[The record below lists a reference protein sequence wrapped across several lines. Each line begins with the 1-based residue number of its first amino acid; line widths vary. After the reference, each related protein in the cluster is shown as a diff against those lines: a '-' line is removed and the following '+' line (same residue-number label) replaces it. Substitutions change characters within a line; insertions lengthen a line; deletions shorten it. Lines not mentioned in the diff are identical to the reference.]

1 MDTDVIVVGAGPAG
15 LLLAGELRLGGARV
29 TVLERLAA
37 PTTESRA
44 STLHARTME
53 LLDQRGLLGPLG
65 TPPHEP
71 MGHFGGLPLDLSEP
85 TTRYPGQ
92 WKVPQARVEELLA
105 RWATGLGAVVR
116 REHELLGLTAGSAT
130 GDGGVEVEVATP
142 DGVTRLTGA
151 YLVGCDGEQ
160 SSVRRLGGFDFPG
173 SDATKELLRCDV
185 LGLDIPNRRFQ
196 RLPNGVAI
204 AATRNGV
211 TRVMVHE
218 FGREVRPRSGDPE
231 YAEIAAVWARVTG
244 EDITGGTPT
253 WLNAF
258 GNTTRQAAAY
268 RQGRV
273 LLAGDAAHR
282 QMPVGGQALNLGLQD
297 AANLGWKLAAEV
309 TGRAPAGLLDS
320 YHCERHAVGRRVL
333 SNIEAQTVIL
343 FGGPETEAVRRTTG
357 ELLTTTSVVRGHLAG
372 MISGLDIRY
381 GDIAPAG
388 NDGET
393 AADAGAAADPD
404 PDSTLTGRRV
414 PHIELVTADGP
425 TSTTELL
432 RSGRGVLLDLSGDA
446 GAKDGGG
453 PATAAAGW
461 ADRVDVVSARAA
473 APGTLL
479 DGQRTVLLR
488 PDGHIA
494 WAAARATD
502 PAPALRRWYGR
513 ENATE
518 QPVTGERA
526 SEAEAGGRT
535 PAGQPAPGEQ
545 TPEARP
551 AGQQAPKAKPRPVR
565 SGAGDPA
572 PVRTK
577 AAVPAPDEEHT
588 CDVLIVGSGLAGSVS
603 AAILARQG
611 RSVVL
616 VDSAAHPR
624 MAIGESMTPQVIE
637 WLHILAVRFDLPEL
651 RHLLDHRSVAE
662 HIGPFHGRKQ
672 SFGFVRHEAGQEPDP
687 RETTMFAIPKALTQ
701 ASHLYR
707 QDTDAH
713 FFRVAARYGARTRQN
728 WRVSDLD
735 FDDFGVTVTG
745 QNGEVF
751 RARYLI
757 DASGHRSLL
766 ADKFGLREQPARFK
780 HHSRS
785 LFTHYIGVKP
795 FDDVSHHPESLRP
808 PKHAPWGG
816 GTLHHLIDRG
826 WFWIIPFNNHE
837 GSLNPVTS
845 VGLTM
850 DERVYPRPRDISPE
864 QEFQGF
870 LDRYPAVKRQF
881 QGARRVREWVSTDR
895 LQYSSKQSIGYR
907 WCLMSH
913 AAGFLDPLFSRGLS
927 NTFEVVHALMS
938 RLLPALDE
946 DDFDVERF
954 EYVDRLERGLLHYND
969 EIVNSSYISF
979 GHFRLWNA
987 VFRVWAG
994 FATPGVMRLA
1004 RARIN
1009 YQLSG
1014 DLSHLDELE
1023 KAPYPGLWWPEPAV
1037 REIVDLTA
1045 ETCEKYEAGQIDGDR
1060 AADIIFDK
1068 LNACELLNPAFGWR
1082 GSEDNRLIAPTTAT
1096 MAKFMYW
1103 AVRKAPPQMR
1113 DLGSALLSGTVRAAV
1128 RGRKV
1133 L

>member
-1 MDTDVIVVGAGPAG
+1 MDTDVIIVGAGPVG
-15 LLLAGELRLGGARV
+15 LMLAGELRLGGARV

-53 LLDQRGLLGPLG
+53 LLDQRGLLETLG
-65 TPPHEP
+65 TPPNEP

-105 RWATGLGAVVR
+105 EWATGLGAEVR
-116 REHELLGLTAGSAT
+116 REHELLGVTP
-130 GDGGVEVEVATP
+130 GDGGDEGDVGAEGVEVEVATP
-142 DGVTRLTGA
+142 DGVTRLTAG
-151 YLVGCDGEQ
+151 YLVGCDGEE
-160 SSVRRLGGFDFPG
+160 STVRRLAGFDFPG

-204 AATRNGV
+204 AATRDGV

-218 FGREVRPRSGDPE
+218 FGREVRPRTAEPE

-244 EDITGGTPT
+244 EDITHGTPT

-258 GNTTRQAAAY
+258 GNTSRQAASY
-268 RQGRV
+268 RRGRV

-297 AANLGWKLAAEV
+297 AANLGWKLAARV
-309 TGRAPAGLLDS
+309 TGRAPDGLLDT
-320 YHCERHAVGRRVL
+320 YHTERHAVGRRVL
-333 SNIEAQTVIL
+333 ANIEAQTVIL
-343 FGGPETEAVRRTTG
+343 FGGPETGAVRGTAA
-357 ELLTTTSVVRGHLAG
+357 ELLTRTSVVRGHLAG

-381 GDIAPAG
+381 GDTDTDTHPDAAG
-388 NDGET
+388 E
-393 AADAGAAADPD
+393 
-404 PDSTLTGRRV
+404 LTGRRV
-414 PHIELVTADGP
+414 PHIALTTADGP
-425 TSTTELL
+425 TGTTELL
-432 RSGRGVLLDLSGDA
+432 RPGRGVLLDLSGDTRRR
-446 GAKDGGG
+446 
-453 PATAAAGW
+453 ATLGRAAEGW
-461 ADRVDVVSARAA
+461 AGRVDVVSARPV
-473 APGTLL
+473 PGTLL
-479 DGQRTVLLR
+479 DGQKTVLLR

-494 WAAARATD
+494 WSAPRAAD
-502 PAPALRRWYGR
+502 PAPALRRWFGAEDVPR
-513 ENATE
+513 V
-518 QPVTGERA
+518 PVTPIAAPRTAVAETAAPQATAPQA
-526 SEAEAGGRT
+526 S
-535 PAGQPAPGEQ
+535 APQ
-545 TPEARP
+545 ATAPQASAVKAAAPRP
-551 AGQQAPKAKPRPVR
+551 AAPKPAAPKPPVR
-565 SGAGDPA
+565 
-572 PVRTK
+572 
-577 AAVPAPDEEHT
+577 T
-588 CDVLIVGSGLAGSVS
+588 CDVLIVGAGLAGSVS

-611 RSVVL
+611 KSVVL
-616 VDSAAHPR
+616 VDSQTHPR
-624 MAIGESMTPQVIE
+624 MAIGESMTPQLIE

-651 RHLLDHRSVAE
+651 LHLLDHRSVTE
-662 HIGPFHGRKQ
+662 HIGPTHGKKQ
-672 SFGFVRHEAGQEPDP
+672 SFGFVKHDKGQEPDP
-687 RETTMFAIPKALTQ
+687 RETTMFVIPKALTQ
-701 ASHLYR
+701 ASHLFR
-707 QDTDAH
+707 QDTDAYYFH
-713 FFRVAARYGARTRQN
+713 VAAKYGATTRQH
-728 WRVSDLD
+728 WRLSDLD
-735 FDDFGVTVTG
+735 FDDDGVTVTG

-766 ADKFGLREQPARFK
+766 AEKFGLREQPARFK

-808 PKHAPWGG
+808 PKNAPWSG
-816 GTLHHLIDRG
+816 GTLHHLIERG
-826 WFWIIPFNNHE
+826 WFWIIPFNNHK
-837 GSLNPVTS
+837 GAANPVTS

-864 QEFQGF
+864 QEFTRF
-870 LDRYPAVKRQF
+870 LDQYPAVKRQF
-881 QGARRVREWVSTDR
+881 EGATRVREWVSTDR
-895 LQYSSKQSIGYR
+895 LQYSSKESIGYR

-927 NTFEVVHALMS
+927 NTFEVVHSLMT
-938 RLLPALDE
+938 RLLPALDD
-946 DDFDVERF
+946 DDFAVERF
-954 EYVDRLERGLLHYND
+954 GYVDRLERGLLHYND
-969 EIVNSSYISF
+969 ELVNSAYISF

-987 VFRVWAG
+987 VFRVWGG

-1009 YQLSG
+1009 FTLTG
-1014 DLSHLDELE
+1014 DPAHLDALE
-1023 KAPYPGLWWPEPAV
+1023 DAPYPGLWWPEPAV

-1060 AADIIFDK
+1060 AADIIFDR
-1068 LNACELLNPAFGWR
+1068 LRRCELLNPAFGWR
-1082 GSEDNRLIAPTTAT
+1082 DPEDTRLITPTTAT

-1113 DLGSALLSGTVRAAV
+1113 DLGSALLSGTVRAGV
-1128 RGRKV
+1128 KGKKV

>member
-1 MDTDVIVVGAGPAG
+1 MTTDVIIVGAGPVG
-15 LLLAGELRLGGARV
+15 LMLAGELRLGGARV

-53 LLDQRGLLGPLG
+53 LFDQRGLLETLG
-65 TPPHEP
+65 TPPNEP

-105 RWATGLGAVVR
+105 QWAGGLGAVIR
-116 REHELLGLTAGSAT
+116 REHELLGLTTGGAAG
-130 GDGGVEVEVATP
+130 DEGVEVEVATP
-142 DGVTRLTGA
+142 DGVTRLTAGW
-151 YLVGCDGEQ
+151 LVGCDGEE
-160 SSVRRLGGFDFPG
+160 SAVRRLGGFGFPG

-218 FGREVRPRSGDPE
+218 FGREVRPRTAEPE

-258 GNTTRQAAAY
+258 GNTTRQAAEY
-268 RQGRV
+268 RRGRV

-320 YHCERHAVGRRVL
+320 YHTERHAVGRRVL

-343 FGGPETEAVRRTTG
+343 FGPPETEAVRAATG
-357 ELLTTTSVVRGHLAG
+357 ELLTATSVVRGHLAG

-381 GDIAPAG
+381 GDLGEDTDPG
-388 NDGET
+388 SDGE
-393 AADAGAAADPD
+393 
-404 PDSTLTGRRV
+404 LTGRRV
-414 PHIELVTADGP
+414 PHVELVTADGP

-432 RSGRGVLLDLSGDA
+432 RPGRGVLLDLSGDPRRR
-446 GAKDGGG
+446 GKV
-453 PATAAAGW
+453 TKAAAGW
-461 ADRVDVVSARAA
+461 ADRIDVVPARIA
-473 APGTLL
+473 APGSPL
-479 DGQRTVLLR
+479 DGQKTVLLR

-494 WAAARATD
+494 WATPRALD
-502 PAPALRRWYGR
+502 PVPALRRWYG
-513 ENATE
+513 E
-518 QPVTGERA
+518 
-526 SEAEAGGRT
+526 
-535 PAGQPAPGEQ
+535 PAAPAAAQAPAPVPVSVKAAVPVKE
-545 TPEARP
+545 P
-551 AGQQAPKAKPRPVR
+551 ASVKE
-565 SGAGDPA
+565 PA
-572 PVRTK
+572 PVR
-577 AAVPAPDEEHT
+577 APAPAPVTTRPAGPVPDAEHT

-611 RSVVL
+611 KSVVL
-616 VDSAAHPR
+616 VDSGAHPR
-624 MAIGESMTPQVIE
+624 MAIGESMTPQVTE

-651 RHLLDHRSVAE
+651 RHLLDHRSVAR
-662 HIGPFHGRKQ
+662 HLGPVHGRKQ
-672 SFGFVRHEAGQEPDP
+672 SFGFVRHESGQEPDP

-701 ASHLYR
+701 SSHLYR
-707 QDTDAH
+707 QDTDAY
-713 FFRVAARYGARTRQN
+713 FFRVAATYGARTRQN
-728 WRVSDLD
+728 WRLSDLE
-735 FDDFGVTVTG
+735 FDDDGVTVTG

-757 DASGHRSLL
+757 DGSGHRSLL
-766 ADKFGLREQPARFK
+766 ADKLGLREQPARFK

-785 LFTHYIGVKP
+785 LFTHYIGVTP
-795 FDDVSHHPESLRP
+795 FDEVSHHPESLRP
-808 PKHAPWGG
+808 PKHAPWSG
-816 GTLHHLIDRG
+816 GTLHHLIERG
-826 WFWIIPFNNHE
+826 WFWIIPFNNRR

-864 QEFQGF
+864 QEFARF

-895 LQYSSKQSIGYR
+895 LQYSSNRSVGER

-927 NTFEVVHALMS
+927 NTFEVVFSLMT

-946 DDFDVERF
+946 DDFAVERF
-954 EYVDRLERGLLHYND
+954 EYIDRLERGLLHYND

-979 GHFRLWNA
+979 SHFRLWNA

-1014 DLSHLDELE
+1014 DPADLDELE
-1023 KAPYPGLWWPEPAV
+1023 NAPYPGLWWPEPAV

-1045 ETCEKYEAGQIDGDR
+1045 ETCEKYEAGLIDGDR

-1068 LNACELLNPAFGWR
+1068 LGRCELLNPVFGWR
-1082 GSEDNRLIAPTTAT
+1082 GDEDNRLIAPTTAE

-1113 DLGSALLSGTVRAAV
+1113 DLGSALLSGTVRAGV
-1128 RGRKV
+1128 KGRKV